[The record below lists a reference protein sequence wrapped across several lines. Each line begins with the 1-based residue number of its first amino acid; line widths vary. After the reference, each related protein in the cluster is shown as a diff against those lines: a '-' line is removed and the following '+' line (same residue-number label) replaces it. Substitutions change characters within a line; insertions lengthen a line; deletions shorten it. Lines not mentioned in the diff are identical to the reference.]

1 MSNRWAVLMR
11 YVGTTYGYF
20 PPGLVDMFSCRLVL
34 CGSAPH
40 RGESKSAVLDI
51 DLSSGRVSMALLGD
65 GQNTIC
71 QDKYPATIAA
81 YANAPRGC
89 LSLGGRAI

>member
-1 MSNRWAVLMR
+1 MR
-11 YVGTTYGYF
+11 YLETTYGYF
-20 PPGLVDMFSCRLVL
+20 PPGLVDLFSCRLVL
-34 CGSAPH
+34 CGSASH

-71 QDKYPATIAA
+71 QDKYPATIAGLPTLREVA
-81 YANAPRGC
+81 YRQAGSRYD
-89 LSLGGRAI
+89 LH